1 MSNVASQPEIIQLSK
16 DQVVGHADHWASL
29 TSNIPETVPNWL
41 QKHIDTATL
50 PTPLSMPQK
59 ANTTDNNIG
68 FGKNTI
74 LLSGNEAVHINQ
86 VIGVDGEGK
95 PKTFLNAYPSVN
107 SPYGVWASVENVLC
121 CEHCHDAI
129 LRLKCD
135 DGTVIYAFDQLYAIN
150 KNAYQKNQRYYVNL
164 SALAYNVAP
173 SNKTEIIKVEDPE
186 SIRYHRAF
194 NDILTANNG
203 NPPADLQQQIAD
215 WQPDPSIL
223 PLEPIEINVGHM
235 CAYLFGDTVGQQ
247 DEAWV
252 QGQILG
258 KQLTTFNDVA
268 LTLLDVVILRESL
281 DSPVVIRLATQTLGL
296 PKLEVGDYIQA
307 NIWLQAA
314 IYQEN
319 QYPKKA

>member
-1 MSNVASQPEIIQLSK
+1 MSKQPTQANQPDIIELNK
-16 DQVVGHADHWASL
+16 DQVVGHADHWATL
-29 TSNIPETVPNWL
+29 TQHIVDDVPNWL

-50 PTPLSMPQK
+50 PTPLVDDVNYSK
-59 ANTTDNNIG
+59 H
-68 FGKNTI
+68 TI

-86 VIGVDGEGK
+86 IIAVDMAGK

-121 CEHCHDAI
+121 CNNCHDAI

-135 DGTVIYAFDQLYAIN
+135 DGTVLYAFDQLYAIN
-150 KNAYQKNQRYYVNL
+150 KNAYEKDKRYYVNL
-164 SALAYNVAP
+164 SALAYQVDP
-173 SNKTEIIKVEDPE
+173 SSKSEVIKVEDPE

-203 NPPADLQQQIAD
+203 TPPADLQAQIAN
-215 WQPDPSIL
+215 WQPDASIL

-235 CAYLFGDTVGQQ
+235 CAYLFGDTIGQQ

-258 KQLTTFNDVA
+258 KQLTTFNDIA
-268 LTLLDVVILRESL
+268 LSLFDVVILRESI
-281 DSPVVIRLATQTLGL
+281 DSPVVIRLAIPTLGL
-296 PKLEVGDYIQA
+296 PTLEVGDYIQA

-314 IYQEN
+314 IYKEN
-319 QYPKKA
+319 QYPKK